1 MLYAMEITLNLLE
14 FLIRSAIIYINQ
26 PIIRLVSFIPKGL
39 FDVNHLF
46 DAIFPECSHNR
57 KMNCWYIN
65 CMIRYLKHAASSF
78 CEISPWMISPVS
90 VVDHC
95 INDGVHLLGEFGR
108 VGGQLLCWRSSTSL
122 LGLGASVLSAGV
134 LVLTSFAFA
143 LLQPDLLLHLLQV
156 SIFNR
161 LKREKSR
168 SGAEVNPTASISTI
182 KNNSHCKDSEII
194 SGACCY
200 AVGPTV
206 FSHWAGCT
214 VLWNPVSLTL

>member
-1 MLYAMEITLNLLE
+1 MEITLNTELLE
-14 FLIRSAIIYINQ
+14 YLIRSAIIYIIQ

-46 DAIFPECSHNR
+46 DAIFPEWLYNG

-65 CMIRYLKHAASSF
+65 CMIRYLKHAASL
-78 CEISPWMISPVS
+78 WMISPVS

-122 LGLGASVLSAGV
+122 LGLRASVLSAGV

-143 LLQPDLLLHLLQV
+143 LFQPDLLLHLLQV

-161 LKREKSR
+161 LKREKSH
-168 SGAEVNPTASISTI
+168 SGAEVKPTARISTI
-182 KNNSHCKDSEII
+182 KNNSRCKDSEII

-200 AVGPTV
+200 TVGPTV

-214 VLWNPVSLTL
+214 VLWNPVSLMTV